1 MRDPPLPHHA
11 VSKKSRCRLRL
22 SVSPAATWPITEQQD
37 RALGHPLS
45 TRIWVLTDSCG
56 SQQSTFSLRTHL
68 TPTPEKERKEWTC
81 VALYVPWGRGPE
93 EEEKKQVWVCGWE
106 KARQVGGGGWGD
118 HKPRLTTLPR
128 KNFNFIMCSLSFH
141 GKLDAE
147 MSFWKELCSSFKF
160 TMSPPFVAHF
170 NPLFH
175 LFSHLKS

>member
-1 MRDPPLPHHA
+1 MDLCGPICTLGEGAGRRGEETG
-11 VSKKSRCRLRL
+11 VS
-22 SVSPAATWPITEQQD
+22 VW
-37 RALGHPLS
+37 LGK
-45 TRIWVLTDSCG
+45 G
-56 SQQSTFSLRTHL
+56 Q
-68 TPTPEKERKEWTC
+68 
-81 VALYVPWGRGPE
+81 A
-93 EEEKKQVWVCGWE
+93 
-106 KARQVGGGGWGD
+106 GGGWGD
-118 HKPRLTTLPR
+118 HKPQLTTLPR